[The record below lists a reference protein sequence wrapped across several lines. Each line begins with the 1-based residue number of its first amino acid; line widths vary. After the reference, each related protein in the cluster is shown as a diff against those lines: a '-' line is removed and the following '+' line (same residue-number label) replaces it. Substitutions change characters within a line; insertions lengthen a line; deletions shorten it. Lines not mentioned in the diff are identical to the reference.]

1 MNLRE
6 LKNEAHA
13 LNDVSKDLQKF
24 HDNWLKPIR
33 ANTNK
38 HLPFLKKL
46 PDDLKDKVNKKL
58 YLMKKNSDNLRHSQ
72 IITSKLQSYSRYL
85 IELKLTTLNENHGK
99 AKMIA
104 NMLVND
110 EFLKMKNTISD
121 IKSFDDNLKEFTK
134 QYHEVNRLLE
144 KKLSLE
150 EVLFLMELP
159 HKKYLY
165 NLKETSKKQKKI
177 VRHIGRHFVSLTK
190 KTVLNKNGR

>member
-6 LKNEAHA
+6 LKNEVHS
-13 LNDVSKDLQKF
+13 LSDVSENLDKF

-33 ANTNK
+33 ANSNK

-46 PDDLKDKVNKKL
+46 PEGVKDEINKKL
-58 YLMKKNSDNLRHSQ
+58 YLMKKNAENIRHSQ

-85 IELKLTTLNENHGK
+85 IELKLTTLNGDKNK
-99 AKMIA
+99 SKRIT

-110 EFLKMKNTISD
+110 DFLKMKNTISD
-121 IKSFDDNLKEFTK
+121 IKSFDENLKEFTS
-134 QYHEVNRLLE
+134 QYHEINGLLE

-165 NLKETSKKQKKI
+165 NLKETSKKHKRI
-177 VRHIGRHFVSLTK
+177 VRQMGRHFVSLAK
-190 KTVLNKNGR
+190 KTVLNKNDP